1 METDDLEMEAID
13 IKDHKML
20 DPRRWVSR
28 YADYLYT
35 YAVFRVNDQELA
47 HDLVQETFLAALQ
60 RVGKFEG
67 RCTEK
72 TWLTAIL
79 KNKVID
85 VYRSRSTGF
94 AKEADTICTEDTD
107 TDFFD
112 PDDGHWNDR
121 HRPARL
127 GIEQSDALENKEFQ
141 KILEACMK
149 KLPAL
154 WLSVFT
160 MKHIDEESTDI
171 ICRQL
176 KVTSS
181 NFWVIIHRTKVNLRS
196 CLQKNWI

>member
-1 METDDLEMEAID
+1 METDLEMEAID
-13 IKDHKML
+13 IKDRKTL
-20 DPRRWVSR
+20 DPRRWVTR

-35 YAVFRVNDQELA
+35 YASFRINDEELA
-47 HDLVQETFLAALQ
+47 RDLVQETFLAALE
-60 RVGKFEG
+60 RKGKFEG
-67 RCTEK
+67 RCSEK

-85 VYRSRSTGF
+85 VYRSRSSAF
-94 AKEADTICTEDTD
+94 AKEVETKGPEGTD
-107 TDFFD
+107 SDFFD
-112 PDDGHWNDR
+112 HDDGHWNDQ
-121 HRPARL
+121 HRPAKL

-141 KILEACMK
+141 KILQACMK

-171 ICRQL
+171 ICREL